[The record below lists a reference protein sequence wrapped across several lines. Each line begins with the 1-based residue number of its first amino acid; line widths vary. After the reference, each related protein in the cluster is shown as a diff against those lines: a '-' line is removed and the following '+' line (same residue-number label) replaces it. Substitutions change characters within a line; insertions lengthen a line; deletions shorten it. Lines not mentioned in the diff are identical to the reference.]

1 MRLQAAVYCGM
12 CTLQH
17 RGISIIVDI
26 CAGQQQLVIVPV
38 DVAGWPSCVCLLC
51 CPWPPSPLKSPAWL
65 RCNLTLLHQA
75 EKELREKRK
84 QEALAAKRYPM
95 DDLELLSE
103 ELTAAAAAALAAQTD
118 AAAAEGDAG
127 ATASG
132 TAAVA
137 LLPAQQVDLTCLSE
151 AQHLDEAAA
160 QHMGQMLYVADTL
173 GQFGKQLGLKG
184 CTAAEL
190 QATLDAVAAGAAVGA
205 GDDTGDGKLVR
216 EALAWLACT
225 YQGLLKVGCP

>member
-1 MRLQAAVYCGM
+1 M
-12 CTLQH
+12 
-17 RGISIIVDI
+17 
-26 CAGQQQLVIVPV
+26 VP
-38 DVAGWPSCVCLLC
+38 
-51 CPWPPSPLKSPAWL
+51 
-65 RCNLTLLHQA
+65 LLHQA

-103 ELTAAAAAALAAQTD
+103 ELAAAAAAALTAQMD
-118 AAAAEGDAG
+118 AAAAADGDAG
-127 ATASG
+127 ANAAG

-137 LLPAQQVDLTCLSE
+137 LLPAEQVDLTCLSE

-225 YQGLLKVGCP
+225 YQGLLKVSCPRLVVLHLMYHPLPG